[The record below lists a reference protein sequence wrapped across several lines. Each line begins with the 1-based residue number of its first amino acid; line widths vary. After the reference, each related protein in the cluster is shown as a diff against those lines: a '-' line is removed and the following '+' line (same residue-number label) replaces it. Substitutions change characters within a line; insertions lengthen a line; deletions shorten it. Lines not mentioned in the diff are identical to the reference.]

1 MEAFMRTRHRR
12 TEEGTL
18 QAHPEQEQG
27 QAGERQS
34 LPLRQIIFW
43 LHLVTGVMA
52 GLVIGVMSVTGV
64 LLAFERQIVAFAER
78 DVRTV
83 QPPVDGISRLDLDA
97 LITKA
102 RVTVPEGKLS
112 GVMLRADP
120 TATLVVN
127 FGRERTVFVN
137 PYTGEVL
144 GEGAKRLRNFFHM
157 VTDWHRWLGTEG
169 DSRDI
174 GRAITGACNA
184 AFVVMVMTGFY
195 LWWPRR
201 WTGQAFKAVMV
212 PSLRLQGKPRDWN
225 WHNTV
230 GFWSA
235 SLLICIT
242 LSGLVMSYQWAN
254 DLLYTL
260 TGSIPPPRPPG
271 AAEGRSAAAE
281 NRRNESGPRVVGNS
295 PDGGAG
301 RQSRSEGRAAVER
314 QGRPGESGEA
324 GSTPQRASLEALFAT
339 AVQQAPHWRS
349 MTIRLPQ
356 RGTQLTV
363 ALEEAEALHPY
374 PRSILTLDAATAA
387 VVQWEPYASY
397 NLGRTLRSWVRP
409 VHTGEAG
416 RVVGQVIAA
425 LASTGGVVL
434 VWTGLALAWRR
445 FRTRNARTSRRTSDV
460 APS

>member
-1 MEAFMRTRHRR
+1 MRTRHRR
-12 TEEGTL
+12 MEESTL
-18 QAHPEQEQG
+18 QTQPEQEYG
-27 QAGERQS
+27 WAGERRS

-43 LHLVTGVMA
+43 LHLVTGITA
-52 GLVIGVMSVTGV
+52 GLVIGIMSVTGV

-83 QPPVDGISRLDLDA
+83 QPPASGVGRLDLDA
-97 LITKA
+97 LIAKA
-102 RVTVPEGKLS
+102 RISVPEGKLS
-112 GVMLRADP
+112 GVMLRAEP
-120 TATLVVN
+120 TATLIVN

-144 GEGAKRLRNFFHM
+144 GEGAKTLRDFFHR

-169 DSRDI
+169 ESRDI

-184 AFVVMVMTGFY
+184 AFVVMVVTGVY

-201 WTGQAFKAVMV
+201 WTRQALQAVMV
-212 PSLRLQGKPRDWN
+212 PHLRLRGKPRDWN

-242 LSGLVMSYQWAN
+242 LTGLVMSYQWAN

-260 TGSIPPPRPPG
+260 TGNIPPPRPPG
-271 AAEGRSAAAE
+271 AAEGRSAAAD
-281 NRRNESGPRVVGNS
+281 NRRNEGGPRVAGS
-295 PDGGAG
+295 APDGGAG
-301 RQSRSEGRAAVER
+301 RQSRAEGQAAGER
-314 QGRPGESGEA
+314 QGRTGEA
-324 GSTPQRASLEALFAT
+324 GSTLQRASLEMLFAV

-356 RGTQLTV
+356 RGATQLTV
-363 ALEEAEALHPY
+363 ALEAAKALHPY
-374 PRSILTLDAATAA
+374 PRSILTLDAVTAA

-397 NLGRTLRSWVRP
+397 NLGRTLRAWVRP

-416 RVVGQVIAA
+416 GVVGQMVAA
-425 LASTGGVVL
+425 LASACGVLL

-445 FRTRNARTSRRTSDV
+445 FRARNARASRRTSDV